1 MKNLRFPSLLFLAV
15 LIATPALPKNP
26 KHAPLPRK
34 IVAARTVYLDNR
46 TDSPN
51 VKDKAYVE
59 IVKRSAWNVIEDRAG
74 ADIIIV
80 FSRIAGA
87 SAGRL
92 RRQAALLAIANG
104 AGDAADAKGRQ
115 AQAAMA
121 TANSAPGSST
131 VIVDSS
137 TPRPRRTLNDLP
149 PSFQLNLTVL
159 DANTGETLWTESAD
173 WVLVCPSGK
182 LTKRLLLRVEESKE
196 DNRAVLGP
204 EK

>member
-1 MKNLRFPSLLFLAV
+1 MKNVRFTSLVFLAALV
-15 LIATPALPKNP
+15 STPALPKNP

-34 IVAARTVYLDNR
+34 IVAARTVYIDNQ

-59 IVKRSAWNVIEDRAG
+59 IVKRTAWRVVEDRAE

-80 FSRIAGA
+80 FSRIEGA
-87 SAGRL
+87 SPGRL

-115 AQAAMA
+115 AQAATA
-121 TANSAPGSST
+121 TANSASGSST

-137 TPRPRRTLNDLP
+137 TPRPRQTLADLP
-149 PSFQLNLTVL
+149 PSFQLNLTVR
-159 DANTGETLWTESAD
+159 DARTGETLWTESAD

-182 LTKRLLLRVEESKE
+182 LTKRLLLRIAESKQ
-196 DNRAVLGP
+196 DRRAVVDP

>member
-1 MKNLRFPSLLFLAV
+1 MKNVRVPTLVFLAV
-15 LIATPALPKNP
+15 LISTPALPTNP

-34 IVAARTVYLDNR
+34 IVVARTVYLDNQ
-46 TDSPN
+46 TYSPS

-59 IVKRSAWNVIEDRAG
+59 IVKRTAWRVAEDRAE

-80 FSRIAGA
+80 FSRIEGA
-87 SAGRL
+87 SPGRL

-115 AQAAMA
+115 AQAAIA

-137 TPRPRRTLNDLP
+137 TPRPRRTLSDLP

-159 DANTGETLWTESAD
+159 DAQTGETLWMKSAD

-182 LTKRLLLRVEESKE
+182 LTKRLLLRVEESK
-196 DNRAVLGP
+196 
-204 EK
+204 